1 MGLRQL
7 MSLLSSGGVGVAVSL
22 AAPHEG
28 WGEVVKGLFPPNIPF
43 LTEIG
48 VMVKILWMRG
58 SCLLRRLILVSSL
71 WKKPNLSDE
80 PSLSSIFNLSAS
92 RPFER
97 PKISKQVLGLV
108 VFFMYHCPAISK
120 PPPKT
125 LQAKTIIHFA
135 ETSHPA
141 IIRYGIPHSSLISQ
155 FK

>member
-92 RPFER
+92 RPFEW
-97 PKISKQVLGLV
+97 PKISKQVHGLV
-108 VFFMYHCPAISK
+108 FFLCTTVQPSQNHHPKHCKLKLLFTLLRPAILLSSGMEYL
-120 PPPKT
+120 T
-125 LQAKTIIHFA
+125 
-135 ETSHPA
+135 
-141 IIRYGIPHSSLISQ
+141 PH
-155 FK
+155 

>member
-7 MSLLSSGGVGVAVSL
+7 MSLLSSGGVGVSVSL

-108 VFFMYHCPAISK
+108 VFFYVPLSSHL
-120 PPPKT
+120 KT
-125 LQAKTIIHFA
+125 TTQNIA
-135 ETSHPA
+135 S
-141 IIRYGIPHSSLISQ
+141 
-155 FK
+155 